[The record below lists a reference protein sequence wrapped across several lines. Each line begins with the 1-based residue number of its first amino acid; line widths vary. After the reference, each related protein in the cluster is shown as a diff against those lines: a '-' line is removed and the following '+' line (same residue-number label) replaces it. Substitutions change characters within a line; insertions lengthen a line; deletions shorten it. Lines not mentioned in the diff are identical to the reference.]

1 MENVLMQRE
10 NKVLYVDNGTRVKL
24 FNEDFSKVDVLNE
37 AYNQAAVEN
46 VGLNVPK
53 VLEVMKIDGKWAIR
67 TEYVEGQTLCEIMK
81 EDPENYDQYLEE
93 FVDLQLK
100 VLKTKAPFGLKKLKD
115 KMQAKI
121 SQTAPNLDATERYE
135 LHTRLDALPEH
146 KCLCHG
152 DFYPSNI
159 VYGTDGKKYILD
171 WSHVTSGNMSADA
184 ARTFLLFATKD
195 GDIDLANKYLRLFCK
210 KSDIALQY
218 VQQWIPIVAASQ
230 SVKDNENEK
239 ELLLRWANVVDYD

>member
-1 MENVLMQRE
+1 MEQVLMQRE
-10 NKVLYVDNGTRVKL
+10 NKVLYVEDGTRVKL
-24 FNEDFSKVDVLNE
+24 FDAEFSKVDVLNE
-37 AYNQAAVEN
+37 AYNQAAVEE

-53 VLEVMKIDGKWAIR
+53 VLEVFKVGDQWAIR
-67 TEYVEGQTLCEIMK
+67 TEYVEGKTLCEIMK
-81 EDPENYDQYLEE
+81 EDPENYDQYLEQ
-93 FVDLQLK
+93 FVDLQLE
-100 VLKTKAPFGLKKLKD
+100 VLRIKAPFGLKKLKD

-121 SQTAPNLDATERYE
+121 SQTAPDLDATERYE

-159 VYGTDGKKYILD
+159 VVTPEGEQYLLD

-195 GDIDLANKYLRLFCK
+195 GDLELANKYLKLFCK
-210 KSDIALQY
+210 KSDIAPSRSKTMKTRRNCFFVGQMSSIMTDRL
-218 VQQWIPIVAASQ
+218 P
-230 SVKDNENEK
+230 
-239 ELLLRWANVVDYD
+239 